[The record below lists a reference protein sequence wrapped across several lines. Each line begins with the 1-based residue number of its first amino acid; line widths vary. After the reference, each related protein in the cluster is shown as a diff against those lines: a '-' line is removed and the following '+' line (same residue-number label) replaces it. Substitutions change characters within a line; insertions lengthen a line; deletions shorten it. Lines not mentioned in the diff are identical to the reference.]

1 MAKRKVKKE
10 VPLTRKQV
18 SRREKER
25 RQRLILVGV
34 AAAIGCLI
42 LVVLGYGAYQELIA
56 KPSAPV
62 AIVNGIPITTQTYQ
76 KRVLLERMN
85 IDATM
90 QNLLSQ
96 RSQYD
101 PEEDAF
107 LLSII
112 DQQLSQLSMQ
122 RELLNSQTALDS
134 LIEEELIG
142 QAAEERGIM
151 VSPDEIDRRIEQDFG
166 YVREQPTP
174 LPSPSTGA
182 ITPTVEITP
191 TEAPPP
197 MTRGE
202 FEELYSNSLSILEE
216 GAGLTEADYRELVKA
231 SLVREKMEEFIGQ
244 QVPTAEPQIHARH
257 ILLDT
262 EEEAQDALQ
271 RLEQGED
278 FAALATEVSTDTV
291 SAEVGGDLGW
301 LPEGSMATEFDEVAF
316 DLPVGEISEVVE
328 TPRGFHIIL
337 VDERDEDRE
346 LDPAILD
353 QRKREAFNIWLADL
367 LAEAVI
373 ERLWSE
379 DMVPPE

>member
-1 MAKRKVKKE
+1 MAKRKIKKE

-18 SRREKER
+18 SRRDRER
-25 RQRLILVGV
+25 RQRFNLIGV
-34 AAAIGCLI
+34 AAAIGGLI

-56 KPSAPV
+56 KPAAPV
-62 AIVNGIPITTQTYQ
+62 AIVNGVPITTQAYQ
-76 KRVLLERMN
+76 KIVLLERMN
-85 IDATM
+85 IDASM
-90 QNLLSQ
+90 QNLIAQ

-107 LLSII
+107 LLTII

-122 RELLNSQTALDS
+122 RELLASQTALDS

-142 QAAEERGIM
+142 QAAEKRGIM

-197 MTRGE
+197 LTRAE
-202 FEELYSNSLSILEE
+202 FEELYSNSLGILQE
-216 GAGLTEADYRELVKA
+216 GAGLTEGDYRELVKA
-231 SLVREKMEEFIGQ
+231 SLLAEKMEELIGQ
-244 QVPTAEPQIHARH
+244 QVPTTEPHILARH

-262 EEEAQDALQ
+262 EEEAQDALR

-291 SAEVGGDLGW
+291 SAELGGDLGW
-301 LPEGSMATEFDEVAF
+301 LPQGSMVAEFEEVAF
-316 DLPVGEISEVVE
+316 DLPPGEISEVVE
-328 TPRGFHIIL
+328 TPYGFHIIL
-337 VDERDEDRE
+337 VEERDEDRE
-346 LDPAILD
+346 LDPEILD
-353 QRKREAFNIWLADL
+353 QRKRDAFDIWLADL
-367 LAEAVI
+367 LSEAVI
-373 ERLWSE
+373 ERYWSG
-379 DMVPPE
+379 DKVPPE

>member
-10 VPLTRKQV
+10 VSPTRKQL
-18 SRREKER
+18 SRRDKER
-25 RQRLILVGV
+25 RQRLVMIGV
-34 AAAIGCLI
+34 AAAIGCMI
-42 LVVLGYGAYQELIA
+42 LAILGYGAYRELIA
-56 KPSAPV
+56 KPAAPV
-62 AIVNGIPITTQTYQ
+62 GIVNGVPITTQTYQ

-85 IDATM
+85 IDASM
-90 QNLLSQ
+90 QNLLAQ

-107 LLSII
+107 LLTII

-134 LIEEELIG
+134 LIEEELIR
-142 QAAEERGIM
+142 QADEERGIM

-166 YVREQPTP
+166 YVRDQPTP
-174 LPSPSTGA
+174 LPSPSTSA

-197 MTRGE
+197 MTRAE

-216 GAGLTEADYRELVKA
+216 GTGLTEADYRELVKA
-231 SLVREKMEEFIGQ
+231 SLLREKMEEFIGQ
-244 QVPTAEPQIHARH
+244 QVPTTEPHILARH

-278 FAALATEVSTDTV
+278 FATLATEVSTDTL
-291 SAEVGGDLGW
+291 SAELGGDLGW
-301 LPEGSMATEFDEVAF
+301 LPEGSMGAEFEEVAF
-316 DLPVGEISEVVE
+316 NLPLGEISEVVE
-328 TPRGFHIIL
+328 TSRGFHIIL
-337 VDERDEDRE
+337 VEERDEDRE
-346 LDPAILD
+346 LDPQILD
-353 QRKREAFNIWLADL
+353 QRKREAFDIWLADL

-373 ERLWSE
+373 ERYWSE

>member
-1 MAKRKVKKE
+1 MAKRKIKKE

-18 SRREKER
+18 SRRDKER
-25 RQRLILVGV
+25 RQRLILIGV
-34 AAAIGCLI
+34 AAAIGGLI
-42 LVVLGYGAYQELIA
+42 LAVLGYGAYQELIA
-56 KPSAPV
+56 KPAAPV
-62 AIVNGIPITTQTYQ
+62 AIVNGVPITTETYQ
-76 KRVLLERMN
+76 KIVLLERMN
-85 IDATM
+85 IDASM
-90 QNLLSQ
+90 QNLLAQ

-107 LLSII
+107 LLTII

-122 RELLNSQTALDS
+122 RQLLASQTALDS

-197 MTRGE
+197 MARAE
-202 FEELYSNSLSILEE
+202 FEELYSNSLGILQE
-216 GAGLTEADYRELVKA
+216 GAGLTEGDYRELVKA
-231 SLVREKMEEFIGQ
+231 SLLAEKMEELIGQ
-244 QVPTAEPQIHARH
+244 QVPTTEPHILARH

-262 EEEAQDALQ
+262 EEEAQDALR

-291 SAEVGGDLGW
+291 SAELGGDLGW
-301 LPEGSMATEFDEVAF
+301 LPQGSMVAEFEEVAF
-316 DLPVGEISEVVE
+316 DLPLGEISEVVE
-328 TPRGFHIIL
+328 TPYGFHIIL
-337 VDERDEDRE
+337 VEERDEDRE
-346 LDPAILD
+346 LDPEILD
-353 QRKREAFNIWLADL
+353 QRKRDAFDIWLADL
-367 LAEAVI
+367 LSEAVI
-373 ERLWSE
+373 ERYWSE
-379 DMVPPE
+379 DKVPPE

>member
-10 VPLTRKQV
+10 FPLTRKQV

-25 RQRLILVGV
+25 RQRRILVGV
-34 AAAIGCLI
+34 AAVIGCLI
-42 LVVLGYGAYQELIA
+42 LAVLGYGAYHELIA
-56 KPSAPV
+56 KPAAPV
-62 AIVNGIPITTQTYQ
+62 AIVNGVPITTQTYQ

-90 QNLLSQ
+90 QNLLAQ

-134 LIEEELIG
+134 LIEEELIR
-142 QAAEERGIM
+142 QSAEERGIM

-197 MTRGE
+197 MTRAE
-202 FEELYSNSLSILEE
+202 FEEMYSNSLSILQE

-231 SLVREKMEEFIGQ
+231 SLLAEKMEELIGQ
-244 QVPTAEPQIHARH
+244 QVPTTEPHILARH

-262 EEEAQDALQ
+262 EEEAQDALR

-291 SAEVGGDLGW
+291 SAELGGDLG
-301 LPEGSMATEFDEVAF
+301 
-316 DLPVGEISEVVE
+316 
-328 TPRGFHIIL
+328 
-337 VDERDEDRE
+337 
-346 LDPAILD
+346 
-353 QRKREAFNIWLADL
+353 
-367 LAEAVI
+367 
-373 ERLWSE
+373 
-379 DMVPPE
+379 

>member
-1 MAKRKVKKE
+1 MAKRKIKKE

-18 SRREKER
+18 SRRDKER
-25 RQRLILVGV
+25 RQRLILIGV
-34 AAAIGCLI
+34 AAAIGGLI
-42 LVVLGYGAYQELIA
+42 LAVLGYGAYQELIA
-56 KPSAPV
+56 KPAAPV
-62 AIVNGIPITTQTYQ
+62 AIVNGVPITTQTYQ
-76 KRVLLERMN
+76 KIVLLERMN
-85 IDATM
+85 IDASM
-90 QNLLSQ
+90 QNLLAQ

-107 LLSII
+107 LLTII

-122 RELLNSQTALDS
+122 RQLLASQTALDS
-134 LIEEELIG
+134 LIEEELSG

-197 MTRGE
+197 MTRAE
-202 FEELYSNSLSILEE
+202 FEELYSNSLGILQE
-216 GAGLTEADYRELVKA
+216 GAGLTEGDYRELVKA
-231 SLVREKMEEFIGQ
+231 SLLREKMEELIGQ
-244 QVPTAEPQIHARH
+244 QVPTTEPHILARH

-262 EEEAQDALQ
+262 EEEAQDALR

-291 SAEVGGDLGW
+291 SAELGGDLGW
-301 LPEGSMATEFDEVAF
+301 LPQGSMVAEFEEVAF
-316 DLPVGEISEVVE
+316 DLPLGEISEVVE
-328 TPRGFHIIL
+328 TPYGFHIIL
-337 VDERDEDRE
+337 VEERDEDRE
-346 LDPAILD
+346 LDPEILD
-353 QRKREAFNIWLADL
+353 QRKRDAFDIWLADL
-367 LAEAVI
+367 LSEAVI
-373 ERLWSE
+373 ERYWSE
-379 DMVPPE
+379 DKVPPE